1 LQEKFKREF
10 KAKADC
16 KTLRKLCCKNDMSR
30 DDEDMALT
38 PYPTATAR
46 GENGTVDQAEQAG
59 TKTTNIGVDVVDCHQ
74 ELDSRV
80 DMV

>member
-1 LQEKFKREF
+1 
-10 KAKADC
+10 
-16 KTLRKLCCKNDMSR
+16 MSR